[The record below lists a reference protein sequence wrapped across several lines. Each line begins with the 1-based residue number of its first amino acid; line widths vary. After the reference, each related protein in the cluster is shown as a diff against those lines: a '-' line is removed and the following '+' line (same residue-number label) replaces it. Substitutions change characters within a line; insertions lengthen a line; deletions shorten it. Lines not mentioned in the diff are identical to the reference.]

1 MTVPSA
7 MTAANA
13 LAGLLVTAKKNA
25 IGKASAATFSLD
37 VNLDFM
43 TILLL

>member
-1 MTVPSA
+1 MTVPLA
-7 MTAANA
+7 MTAAKA
-13 LAGLLVTAKKNA
+13 LVGSFVTVQKNA

-43 TILLL
+43 TILPP